1 MPEFTSADIE
11 NSRPLDV
18 WRWSDHPDANAFID
32 KLFPKYF
39 DCFRDRKKAKKYVKV
54 LLLDLYIA
62 FREDPKQSLSLPMTP
77 SAYHKGSRW
86 RSIHINRFIISIVN
100 QAEKCELIDVWRGVE
115 AKKRVTRLRPTKKL
129 TKEFKKGKLQAVT
142 AANSSCR
149 PPIFIKD
156 SDGNRFAS
164 YQTNLKPMEKHH
176 VIEMEFQII
185 SYNAQLNNAF
195 IDIPTANSHKI
206 KVNGPNLKDAYVLI
220 SDQRKK
226 VWRVFNNSNL
236 DQDGRFYRP
245 WWQQLPKAWREKIF
259 INDKPTVE
267 IDYSG
272 LHINLVYA
280 LHGFDLNNHPAR
292 IDPYEIEIDIDT
304 AKDIKRK
311 IAKKMM
317 LIAINASN
325 EKQTLQAFRKWV
337 KHEPFNKALPDLKD
351 QTLIPILE
359 NLKRKHSAISH
370 TFCAGVGLSLM
381 ALDSNIL
388 ERIITKTINEDII
401 TLTVHD
407 SVIVQR
413 RHYLRVKEI
422 MKETFKEILKDNDIE
437 TRPSKQYNKTL
448 GIGAYKPQP
457 IATKTN
463 RYKRKEREW
472 REQQAPL
479 P

>member
-1 MPEFTSADIE
+1 MPFTGVQVC
-11 NSRPLDV
+11 LT
-18 WRWSDHPDANAFID
+18 
-32 KLFPKYF
+32 
-39 DCFRDRKKAKKYVKV
+39 
-54 LLLDLYIA
+54 
-62 FREDPKQSLSLPMTP
+62 TP
-77 SAYHKGSRW
+77 
-86 RSIHINRFIISIVN
+86 
-100 QAEKCELIDVWRGVE
+100 
-115 AKKRVTRLRPTKKL
+115 
-129 TKEFKKGKLQAVT
+129 
-142 AANSSCR
+142 
-149 PPIFIKD
+149 
-156 SDGNRFAS
+156 
-164 YQTNLKPMEKHH
+164 
-176 VIEMEFQII
+176 
-185 SYNAQLNNAF
+185 
-195 IDIPTANSHKI
+195 
-206 KVNGPNLKDAYVLI
+206 
-220 SDQRKK
+220 
-226 VWRVFNNSNL
+226 
-236 DQDGRFYRP
+236 
-245 WWQQLPKAWREKIF
+245 
-259 INDKPTVE
+259 
-267 IDYSG
+267 
-272 LHINLVYA
+272 
-280 LHGFDLNNHPAR
+280 
-292 IDPYEIEIDIDT
+292 
-304 AKDIKRK
+304 
-311 IAKKMM
+311 
-317 LIAINASN
+317 SN

-437 TRPSKQYNKTL
+437 TRPSEQYNKTL